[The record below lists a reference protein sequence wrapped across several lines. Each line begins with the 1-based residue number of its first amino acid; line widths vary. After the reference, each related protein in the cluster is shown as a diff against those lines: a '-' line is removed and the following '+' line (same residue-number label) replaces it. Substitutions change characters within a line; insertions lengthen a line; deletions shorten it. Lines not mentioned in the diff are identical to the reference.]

1 MLKSFLNRAVSFVKK
16 ISALL
21 ILWVFS
27 MNGKSYKT
35 RQEESMP
42 MTLPEILED
51 YVATGKYHKYT
62 DTKVPDYIAVVFVA

>member
-1 MLKSFLNRAVSFVKK
+1 VATNFFKTRKLLKALRYQLKMVKSFLNRAVSFVKK
-16 ISALL
+16 IFALL

-42 MTLPEILED
+42 MNLPEI
-51 YVATGKYHKYT
+51 
-62 DTKVPDYIAVVFVA
+62 